1 MSRLPARV
9 RHRLVHSLPLT
20 RHTST
25 TIADPGQLLAL
36 LDETRSRGWAKT
48 NEESGTME
56 PSSGCWTGT

>member
-1 MSRLPARV
+1 
-9 RHRLVHSLPLT
+9 
-20 RHTST
+20 
-25 TIADPGQLLAL
+25 LLAL